1 MICVACESSLPPASG
16 PCLECGQDP
25 LLDGRFQLEDILGSG
40 ATGVVYRAVELAT
53 GRPVAIK
60 TTPISRDSSDQL
72 TRLVEREARVLRQ
85 LDHPGIPAYL
95 DQVIAG
101 RGRARS
107 LYLVQELVTGQT
119 LAEELEGHRYSED
132 EVLGIV
138 AELADILEAAEDGV
152 DLPGSVTADG
162 RVIAGEQVPPGGK
175 M

>member
-1 MICVACESSLPPASG
+1 M
-16 PCLECGQDP
+16 
-25 LLDGRFQLEDILGSG
+25 
-40 ATGVVYRAVELAT
+40 
-53 GRPVAIK
+53 
-60 TTPISRDSSDQL
+60 
-72 TRLVEREARVLRQ
+72 LRQ